1 MTDNMIFHRLSD
13 SVKTIENEVARKA
26 VKAILAETD
35 ADVITI
41 KKRDYD
47 GNTVLECS
55 VNGGKFYLTVTPNN
69 KISMRLITEVPGSS
83 SSTYAGAVIERDA
96 KNGKNI
102 RNAVRGTV
110 AEDRMTRYLYSCLSN
125 SETGTPMI
133 DSIFGFKGIVSKID
147 STKKV
152 RVSVR
157 AIGKKNTP
165 NWVLISIMDHNSDY
179 INFVS
184 TTNEFYL
191 GVWRDVTSAFAG
203 LGVTTS
209 AMQQNGDF
217 SISAYDGCILVNADV
232 FTKKVS

>member
-26 VKAILAETD
+26 VKAILTETD

-133 DSIFGFKGIVSKID
+133 DSIFGFKGIISKID

-165 NWVLISIMDHNSDY
+165 NWVLISIMDHNSVLSEYMARCHQCFRWAWYDD
-179 INFVS
+179 IRHAAK
-184 TTNEFYL
+184 
-191 GVWRDVTSAFAG
+191 WRLLD
-203 LGVTTS
+203 
-209 AMQQNGDF
+209 
-217 SISAYDGCILVNADV
+217 
-232 FTKKVS
+232 

>member
-1 MTDNMIFHRLSD
+1 MADSMIFHRLSD
-13 SVKTIENEVARKA
+13 NANDIGREVVRKA

-41 KKRDYD
+41 KRADRDRIAMI
-47 GNTVLECS
+47 ECY
-55 VNGGKFYLTVTPNN
+55 VGGGEFYLVVTPDN
-69 KISMRLITEVPGSS
+69 KISMRLVTDIPGSS
-83 SSTYAGAVIERDA
+83 SSTYAITTIERGA
-96 KNGKNI
+96 KNSKKI
-102 RNAVRGTV
+102 RVAVRKIVT
-110 AEDRMTRYLYSCLSN
+110 EDRVTRYLYSCLSV
-125 SETGTPMI
+125 SETGTSEI
-133 DSIFGFKGIVSKID
+133 GFKEIASED
-147 STKKV
+147 NSTKKV
-152 RVSVR
+152 YVSVK
-157 AIGKKNTP
+157 AVGKKNTP

>member
-1 MTDNMIFHRLSD
+1 MTDMIFHRLSGD
-13 SVKTIENEVARKA
+13 VKEIKNEVARKA

-41 KKRDYD
+41 KRADHD
-47 GNTVLECS
+47 RIAMIECY
-55 VNGGKFYLTVTPNN
+55 VGGGEFYLVVTPDN
-69 KISMRLITEVPGSS
+69 KISMRLVTDIPGSS
-83 SSTYAGAVIERDA
+83 LSTYAITTIERDA
-96 KNGKNI
+96 KNGKKI
-102 RNAVRGTV
+102 RAAIRGIV
-110 AEDRMTRYLYSCLSN
+110 AEDRMTRYLYSCLSR
-125 SETGTPMI
+125 SETGTSAI
-133 DSIFGFKGIVSKID
+133 GFKETMSED
-147 STKKV
+147 NSTKKV
-152 RVSVR
+152 HVSVR

-165 NWVLISIMDHNSDY
+165 NWVLISIVDHNSDY

-191 GVWRDVTSAFAG
+191 SIWRDVTSAFAG

-217 SISAYDGCILVNADV
+217 SVDAYQGSILVNADV

>member
-1 MTDNMIFHRLSD
+1 MTDMIFHRLSD
-13 SVKTIENEVARKA
+13 NVKEIENEVVRKS

-55 VNGGKFYLTVTPNN
+55 VNGGKFYLTVTTNN

-102 RNAVRGTV
+102 RTAVRGTV
-110 AEDRMTRYLYSCLSN
+110 AEDRMTRYLYSCLSS
-125 SETGTPMI
+125 SETGTPVI
-133 DSIFGFKGIVSKID
+133 DSIFGFKEIVSKID

-157 AIGKKNTP
+157 SIGKKRTL
-165 NWVLISIMDHNSDY
+165 NWVLISILDHNSDY
-179 INFVS
+179 INLVS
-184 TTNEFYL
+184 TTDEFYL
-191 GVWRDVTSAFAG
+191 GVWREVTSAFAG
-203 LGVTTS
+203 LGMTTS
-209 AMQQNGDF
+209 AMQQNDDF
-217 SISAYDGCILVNADV
+217 SVDAYQGSILVNADV
-232 FTKKVS
+232 FTKKIS

>member
-1 MTDNMIFHRLSD
+1 MTDSMIFHRLSD
-13 SVKTIENEVARKA
+13 NVKTIENEVVRKA

-55 VNGGKFYLTVTPNN
+55 VN
-69 KISMRLITEVPGSS
+69 GSS

-133 DSIFGFKGIVSKID
+133 DRIFGFKGIISKID

>member
-1 MTDNMIFHRLSD
+1 MTGNMIFHRLSD
-13 SVKTIENEVARKA
+13 NVKTIENEVVRKS

-35 ADVITI
+35 TDVITI

-55 VNGGKFYLTVTPNN
+55 VNGGKFYLTVTTNN
-69 KISMRLITEVPGSS
+69 KISMRLITEVSGSS

-102 RNAVRGTV
+102 RNAVRGVV
-110 AEDRMTRYLYSCLSN
+110 AEDRMTRYLYSCLS
-125 SETGTPMI
+125 SSKTGTPVI
-133 DSIFGFKGIVSKID
+133 DSIFGFKGIISKID

-165 NWVLISIMDHNSDY
+165 NWVLISIVDHNSDY

-191 GVWRDVTSAFAG
+191 SIWRDVTSAFAG

-232 FTKKVS
+232 FTKKIS

>member
-26 VKAILAETD
+26 VKAILTETD

-110 AEDRMTRYLYSCLSN
+110 AEDRMTRYLYSRLN
-125 SETGTPMI
+125 SSKTGTPVI
-133 DSIFGFKGIVSKID
+133 GFKEIASED
-147 STKKV
+147 NSTKKV

-157 AIGKKNTP
+157 AVGKKRTP
-165 NWVLISIMDHNSDY
+165 NCVLISILDHNSDY

-184 TTNEFYL
+184 TTDEFYL
-191 GVWRDVTSAFAG
+191 SVWRDVTSAFAG